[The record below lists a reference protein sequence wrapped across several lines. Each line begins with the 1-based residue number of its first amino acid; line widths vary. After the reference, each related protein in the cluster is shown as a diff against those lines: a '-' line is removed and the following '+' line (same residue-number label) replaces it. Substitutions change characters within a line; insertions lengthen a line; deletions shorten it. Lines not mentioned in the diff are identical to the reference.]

1 MKDWQVY
8 LACYMVGCIT
18 LGPILARLKGVD
30 LRAVGSGNIGA
41 TNVLRALG
49 KGYALAT
56 LLGDGLKGSLA
67 VWIGGLVL
75 TDPVSVG
82 ICGLC
87 GILGHN
93 FPVFLRFRGG
103 KGVATSLGALAV
115 YVPLAALGFTVVWL
129 TVFRIWRTSSLS
141 ALAAFSAALSI
152 VFAMQR
158 AAFPVVLAM
167 FVLSLIMHRGN
178 IRRLVQGTEP
188 RVGGNK

>member
-1 MKDWQVY
+1 MRDWQVY
-8 LACYMVGCIT
+8 FACYLVGCLT
-18 LGPILARLKGVD
+18 FGPILARLKGVD

-56 LLGDGLKGSLA
+56 LLGDCLKGSLT

-75 TDPVSVG
+75 NDPVAVG

-87 GILGHN
+87 GVLGHN

-152 VFAMQR
+152 VFATQR
-158 AAFPVVLAM
+158 AAFTVVLAM

-178 IRRLVQGTEP
+178 IQRLIRGTEP